1 MVRACGW
8 FDSEAGRQ
16 LARSATAASAS
27 RLCHL
32 AGHNALVLQPCP
44 APLPSLP
51 FRSLIGL
58 QRADM
63 HFGGDFHAEDAALP
77 LANDCLALVFAAF
90 VLESSPSPEAL
101 LGEFERILLSDGHLA
116 LLALNPLSPARL
128 GGGWRGLAL
137 HGAVRLARM
146 LQLAGFE
153 LLDRGSIGEKHRPAM
168 LRSVNFLL
176 ARKRRI
182 PLTPLRKHS
191 HTVALNRKTTVP

>member
-1 MVRACGW
+1 MVRAGGW

-16 LARSATAASAS
+16 LARSAMAASAPQ
-27 RLCHL
+27 LCHL
-32 AGHNALVLQPCP
+32 AGHNALVLQPCACP
-44 APLPSLP
+44 PPSLP

-58 QRADM
+58 QRDDAR
-63 HFGGDFHAEDAALP
+63 FCGDFHAEDAALP

-101 LGEFERILLSDGHLA
+101 LCEFERVLLADGHLV
-116 LLALNPLSPARL
+116 LLALNPLCPSRL

-137 HGAVRLARM
+137 RGAGRLVRM
-146 LQLAGFE
+146 LQAAGFE
-153 LLDRGSIGEKHRPAM
+153 LLDRGSIGEKHRPAV

-176 ARKRRI
+176 ARKRRM

-191 HTVALNRKTTVP
+191 HAVALNRKTTVP